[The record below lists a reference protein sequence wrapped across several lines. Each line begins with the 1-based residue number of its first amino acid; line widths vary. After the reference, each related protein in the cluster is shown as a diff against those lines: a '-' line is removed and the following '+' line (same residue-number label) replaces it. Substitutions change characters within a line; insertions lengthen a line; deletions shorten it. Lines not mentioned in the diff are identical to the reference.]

1 MPLEVARAVA
11 QTWQVRAMG
20 RFRKHSERGKREQG
34 SEQRLI
40 SLRPSDFRLG
50 SRRPASLGTVHV
62 APTARR
68 VSRPS
73 MPLHHRPSPPTVS
86 VHVSAASCERVAR
99 GGSHHTFGSMVQV
112 PTWAVTCPRPAP
124 GSDMMVEGLGESS
137 ILLPA
142 AIVVENRACER
153 VSARVAR
160 VAFSEESVAQS
171 SRGRPVGIPLSARRE

>member
-1 MPLEVARAVA
+1 
-11 QTWQVRAMG
+11 
-20 RFRKHSERGKREQG
+20 
-34 SEQRLI
+34 
-40 SLRPSDFRLG
+40 
-50 SRRPASLGTVHV
+50 
-62 APTARR
+62 
-68 VSRPS
+68 
-73 MPLHHRPSPPTVS
+73 
-86 VHVSAASCERVAR
+86 
-99 GGSHHTFGSMVQV
+99 MVQV